1 MRSLVCL
8 LFQWTANNLEG
19 MAQVYLQRIAAA
31 GVAFLAVQAFDWY
44 RGQRSATLFEK
55 ERATARTSAAGSVNL
70 QEWLIARENLANA
83 PAPLLTNSFS
93 LENIEVR
100 AAGLV
105 GGVHPREPPA
115 GGRALGGTTRGP
127 LSVEGTGLFK
137 LTSHPISPP
146 SLFPSPPP
154 QGSKPASLR

>member
-1 MRSLVCL
+1 
-8 LFQWTANNLEG
+8 
-19 MAQVYLQRIAAA
+19 
-31 GVAFLAVQAFDWY
+31 VQAFDWY

-115 GGRALGGTTRGP
+115 GGRALGGTTPQCGGYWP
-127 LSVEGTGLFK
+127 FQTHF
-137 LTSHPISPP
+137 SPQIP
-146 SLFPSPPP
+146 HLPTSPPP
-154 QGSKPASLR
+154 PPGFQTSIVEMRPEDRPRHSYIMFSF